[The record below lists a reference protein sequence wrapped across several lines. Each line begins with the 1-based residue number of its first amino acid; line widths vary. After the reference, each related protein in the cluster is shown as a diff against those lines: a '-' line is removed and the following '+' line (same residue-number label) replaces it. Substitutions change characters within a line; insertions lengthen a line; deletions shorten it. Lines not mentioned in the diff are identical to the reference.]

1 MTGIAYLGNTIGLG
15 RARRGISSGIHH
27 LGTSGPRLIFTPSAP
42 ITELSPNG
50 TVVGTASGN
59 GGPENIT
66 FSDWTLTDDYNGA
79 FAIDPVTG
87 VVTVADP
94 AELLCPVG
102 WLSPIPFETFT
113 GTTQRF
119 AWVPGGYTEF
129 QIVVTPN
136 SGGIPIH
143 VSEVLMSN
151 IYEIPG
157 LPADGSQVVV
167 DLRYRVDGGAWR
179 ELTAIFVSHTTVAEA
194 NQSPTSPAI
203 GPLPLKHDETIE
215 VDAAGQSADP
225 ENETLFVAKI
235 GAATA
240 DLGQWIDITNGE
252 ARLLPSGS
260 IEIRSNPGY
269 YGALII
275 PYAVSDGVNTSSD
288 ANISASV
295 SSNVLTTPALYLP
308 GPSTTLFRQNPSFRW
323 TTAGNVEYQLLLGST
338 LGGSDYFDSGV
349 LINPFVTPTGLP
361 GAGETVYARL
371 LFRAAGGTWY
381 WIDTTFTARTVS
393 AAPVAVPGSEG
404 PYAVTKNIL
413 LNMPLLANDTG
424 ANLSIVAINQFTAQV
439 DVPIVIN
446 NGSCTLRSDG
456 TVDYLPNT
464 DFIGEDSFSYYVSAN
479 GSEPVYSD
487 VYLNVAEVGA
497 PTPPPPPAPAPAA
510 TPPPQVRP
518 PLTPET
524 ISFDPALAR
533 YVDPN
538 GSDAANGQSVSNPWR
553 TLAYAAQQ
561 AVPGTTIFVKSGT
574 YTTGTIVFASNGT
587 SAAPIRVV
595 GYRASPGDAN
605 AYRSGETFV
614 TINAANGPVLR
625 GATRNSGLIFSLDN
639 RSYIELHNLQMTNV
653 SACVYGTAMSYC
665 RIVNCFGRDL
675 GDLNADYNGLGIK
688 FHRNSHHNEAL
699 NCVVIN
705 AGAEGIM
712 NLGDDSKT
720 VGCFVAS
727 NDNQTGGKS
736 STDYFCW
743 TTGLRNYIAHN
754 TVLRVEPHDH
764 VGHGVIVEAN
774 LDPGYSAENN
784 LVYSNTAIGFEG
796 GAFQLRW
803 SGVKNNRLLDNV
815 ARDGG
820 GTALMIR
827 DGAEGNSV
835 ENHTGTNMAIG
846 IGFFGVGE
854 DGTFFTHYRSGT
866 SNTIL
871 DMSLT
876 NMTTAAISFHSY
888 IHSTANAND
897 NIIERLAL
905 NGATRL
911 FEKNHHSAGNIMRD
925 STITGVPV
933 LINGTFAGEGTG
945 FTFEN
950 TTGVPA

>member
-1 MTGIAYLGNTIGLG
+1 MKKNNLNLFLYYHIIFNSHDTG
-15 RARRGISSGIHH
+15 
-27 LGTSGPRLIFTPSAP
+27 
-42 ITELSPNG
+42 SPNLAP
-50 TVVGTASGN
+50 TAPPIVS
-59 GGPENIT
+59 
-66 FSDWTLTDDYNGA
+66 
-79 FAIDPVTG
+79 
-87 VVTVADP
+87 AD
-94 AELLCPVG
+94 L
-102 WLSPIPFETFT
+102 
-113 GTTQRF
+113 
-119 AWVPGGYTEF
+119 
-129 QIVVTPN
+129 N
-136 SGGIPIH
+136 
-143 VSEVLMSN
+143 
-151 IYEIPG
+151 
-157 LPADGSQVVV
+157 
-167 DLRYRVDGGAWR
+167 
-179 ELTAIFVSHTTVAEA
+179 
-194 NQSPTSPAI
+194 
-203 GPLPLKHDETIE
+203 HDETIE
-215 VDAAGQSADP
+215 IDAAAVSVDP
-225 ENETLFVAKI
+225 EGETCFVVKI
-235 GAATA
+235 GAATTGL
-240 DLGQWIDITNGE
+240 DQWIDIGDGE
-252 ARLLPSGS
+252 ARLLPSGL
-260 IEIRSNPGY
+260 IEVRADPGY
-269 YGALII
+269 YGELAV
-275 PYAVSDGVNTSSD
+275 PYAVSDGVNTSAD
-288 ANISASV
+288 ATITVDVIANPS
-295 SSNVLTTPALYLP
+295 TTPDLYLP

-338 LGGSDYFDSGV
+338 LGGSEHFDSGV
-349 LINPFVTPTGLP
+349 LINPFATPIGLP
-361 GAGETVYARL
+361 VAGETVYARL
-371 LFRAAGGTWY
+371 LFREAGDTWY
-381 WIDTTFTARTVS
+381 WTDKTFTARTVS

-404 PYAVTKNIL
+404 PYAVTKNVV

-424 ANLSIVAINQFTAQV
+424 TNLSIVAINQFTTQV
-439 DVPIVIN
+439 DVPIATMH
-446 NGSCTLRSDG
+446 GSCTLRSDG
-456 TVDYLPNT
+456 TVDYTPNT
-464 DFIGEDSFSYYVSAN
+464 DFIGEDSFSYYVSAD

-497 PTPPPPPAPAPAA
+497 PTPTPTPTPPPAPTPAGMPIPRARPSLAP
-510 TPPPQVRP
+510 
-518 PLTPET
+518 ESF
-524 ISFDPALAR
+524 SFDAFLAR

-538 GSDAANGQSVSNPWR
+538 GSDAANGQSTTSPWR

-561 AVPGTTIFVKSGT
+561 AAPGTTIFVRSGT
-574 YTTGTIVFASNGT
+574 YTSGTIVFPSNGT
-587 SAAPIRVV
+587 STAPIRVV
-595 GYRASPGDAN
+595 GYRTTPGDAI

-614 TINAANGPVLR
+614 AINAVNGPVLR
-625 GATRNSGLIFSLDN
+625 GSTRNSGLIFSLDN

-653 SACVYGTAMSYC
+653 SACIYGTAMSYC

-712 NLGDDSKT
+712 NLGDDSET

-743 TTGLRNYIAHN
+743 TTGLRNYLAHN

-774 LDPGYSAENN
+774 LDPGYSAESN
-784 LVYSNTAIGFEG
+784 LVYANTAIGFDG

-803 SGVKNNRLLDNV
+803 SGVKNNRLLNNV

-820 GTALMIR
+820 GTCLMIR
-827 DGAEGNSV
+827 DGAEGNSI
-835 ENHTGTNMAIG
+835 ENHVGTNMAIG

-871 DMSLT
+871 DMTLT

-897 NIIERLAL
+897 NIIERLTL

-911 FEKNHHSAGNIMRD
+911 FEKNHHSADNIMRD
-925 STITGVPV
+925 STITAVPT
-933 LINGTFAGEGTG
+933 LINGAFAGEGTG